1 MSTKKSDAG
10 QSTQVRIAIANI
22 SGELVVETNSSVAD
36 VKAAVSAALAGQT
49 PLALEDIRGHEIVVA
64 ADKIGF
70 VDIGVASD
78 RRVGFGVL

>member
-22 SGELVVETNSSVAD
+22 SGELVIETNSSVAD

-49 PLALEDIRGHEIVVA
+49 PLALQDIRGHEIVVA

-70 VDIGVASD
+70 VDIGVAAD
-78 RRVGFGVL
+78 RRVGIGVL

>member
-36 VKAAVSAALAGQT
+36 VKAAVSVALAGQT
-49 PLALEDIRGHEIVVA
+49 PLALQDIRGHEIVVA

-70 VDIGVASD
+70 VDIGVAAD
-78 RRVGFGVL
+78 RRVGFGVI

>member
-22 SGELVVETNSSVAD
+22 SGELVIETNSSVAD
-36 VKAAVSAALAGQT
+36 VKAAVSAALSGQT
-49 PLALEDIRGHEIVVA
+49 PLSLQDIRDHEIVVA

-70 VDIGVASD
+70 VDIGVAAD

>member
-36 VKAAVSAALAGQT
+36 VKSAVSAALAGQT
-49 PLALEDIRGHEIVVA
+49 PLTLQDIRGHEIVVA

-70 VDIGVASD
+70 VDIGVAAD

>member
-22 SGELVVETNSSVAD
+22 SGELVIDTSTSVSEI
-36 VKAAVSAALAGQT
+36 KAAVAAALTGQT
-49 PLALEDIRGHEIVVA
+49 PLSIQDIRGHEIVVA

-70 VDIGVASD
+70 VDIGVVAD

>member
-36 VKAAVSAALAGQT
+36 VKAAVSTALAGQT
-49 PLALEDIRGHEIVVA
+49 PLALQDIRGHEIVVA
-64 ADKIGF
+64 ADRIGF
-70 VDIGVASD
+70 VDIGVAAD

>member
-22 SGELVVETNSSVAD
+22 SGELVIETNSSVAD

-49 PLALEDIRGHEIVVA
+49 TLALQDIRGHEIVVA

-70 VDIGVASD
+70 VDIGFAAD

>member
-22 SGELVVETNSSVAD
+22 AGELVIETNTSITE
-36 VKAAVSAALAGQT
+36 VKAAVAAALGAQT
-49 PLALEDIRGHEIVVA
+49 PLVIQDARGHEIVVA

-70 VDIGVASD
+70 VDIGVVTD

>member
-1 MSTKKSDAG
+1 MSTKKTDAG

-22 SGELVVETNSSVAD
+22 SGELVIDTSTSVSEI
-36 VKAAVSAALAGQT
+36 KAAVAAALAGQT
-49 PLALEDIRGHEIVVA
+49 PLSIQDIRGHEIVVA

-70 VDIGVASD
+70 VDIGVVAD

>member
-22 SGELVVETNSSVAD
+22 SGELVIETNSSVAD

-49 PLALEDIRGHEIVVA
+49 PLALQDIRGHEIVVA

-70 VDIGVASD
+70 VDIGVAAD
-78 RRVGFGVL
+78 RRVGFGAL

>member
-36 VKAAVSAALAGQT
+36 VKAAVSTALAGQT
-49 PLALEDIRGHEIVVA
+49 PLALQDIRGHEIIVA

-70 VDIGVASD
+70 VDIGVAAD

>member
-22 SGELVVETNSSVAD
+22 SGELVIETNSSVAD

-49 PLALEDIRGHEIVVA
+49 PLALQDIRGHEVVVA

-70 VDIGVASD
+70 VDIGVAAD

>member
-1 MSTKKSDAG
+1 MSTKKSDSG
-10 QSTQVRIAIANI
+10 QSTQVRIAVANI

-36 VKAAVSAALAGQT
+36 VKTAVSAALADQT
-49 PLALEDIRGHEIVVA
+49 PLTLQDVRGHEIVVA

-70 VDIGVASD
+70 VDIGVAAD

>member
-10 QSTQVRIAIANI
+10 QSTQVRIAITNI
-22 SGELVVETNSSVAD
+22 SGELVFETSASVTE
-36 VKAAVSAALAGQT
+36 VKTAVAAAISGQT
-49 PLALEDIRGHEIVVA
+49 PLALQDIRGNEILVA

-70 VDIGVASD
+70 VDIGVAAD

>member
-22 SGELVVETNSSVAD
+22 SGDLVVETNSSVAD
-36 VKAAVSAALAGQT
+36 VKAAVSTALAGQT
-49 PLALEDIRGHEIVVA
+49 PLALQDIRGHEIVVA

-70 VDIGVASD
+70 VDIGVAAD